1 MSPEPYTAQS
11 ATMHQRLKTASFF
24 KVCLSLGV
32 CGAVQCCLL
41 LGSYRGMCT
50 RAVSHRGAD
59 RRRSTS
65 GSHSCVHLL
74 LPGFSGPCVPPVA
87 GCFVDHGCGREVVVL
102 KYVANTRECNRPVGW
117 VAIYAIPYFLA
128 AFGYCIYVSVTGYK
142 SRQSLWT
149 RAGDHLAMLP
159 LWGMYHIATT
169 MALFFPQ
176 MRVGTYIF
184 LAQVLH
190 MLDLFRVLG
199 FSLSPPD
206 VGSWIFPF
214 P

>member
-1 MSPEPYTAQS
+1 MRCNAVYFSDRTGECVREPYLIAALTDVGAPVAVMLAYICSSPAFQARVS
-11 ATMHQRLKTASFF
+11 H
-24 KVCLSLGV
+24 LSLDASLTMGV
-32 CGAVQCCLL
+32 VW
-41 LGSYRGMCT
+41 
-50 RAVSHRGAD
+50 
-59 RRRSTS
+59 
-65 GSHSCVHLL
+65 
-74 LPGFSGPCVPPVA
+74 
-87 GCFVDHGCGREVVVL
+87 EVVVL

-117 VAIYAIPYFLA
+117 VAIYAIRYFLA

-159 LWGMYHIATT
+159 LWGMYHIATA

-190 MLDLFRVLG
+190 MLDLFRILG
-199 FSLSPPD
+199 LSLSPLG

-214 P
+214 PCCSVGFWGGSHRPCSR